1 MAENN
6 YAKSDENVQGY
17 THIAFADSSDG
28 TQGFTTSSNGAG
40 KGFVGCMMNN
50 SAEDSH
56 NPSDYTWSKLVN
68 SPRDEPGPAGE
79 EGVPVEPGHAGEE
92 GVPAEPKPNIGNKRI
107 PKWLQWVVVIMVTG
121 SIGFNFAGLA
131 IGVALWFVFDWIN
144 GDL

>member
-28 TQGFTTSSNGAG
+28 TQGFTTSSNSDG

-56 NPSDYTWSKLVN
+56 DPSDYTWSKLVN
-68 SPRDEPGPAGE
+68 SPRDEPGHAGE
-79 EGVPVEPGHAGEE
+79 EGVPV
-92 GVPAEPKPNIGNKRI
+92 EPKPNIGNKRI

-131 IGVALWFVFDWIN
+131 IGVVLWFLFDWIN